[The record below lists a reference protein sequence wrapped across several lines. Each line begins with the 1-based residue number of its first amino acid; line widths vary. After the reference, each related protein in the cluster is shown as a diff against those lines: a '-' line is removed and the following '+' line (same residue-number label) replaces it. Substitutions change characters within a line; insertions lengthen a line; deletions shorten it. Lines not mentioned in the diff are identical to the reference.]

1 MKKFILAFL
10 LCAAPV
16 FAQSTPQALN
26 HFSITG
32 SGAGFTGAAGG
43 SQATS
48 ITGISYQFTSH
59 VSFGYQNI
67 LVPSVSSYD
76 FGVFEYA
83 TPLSS
88 IIGKKLSS
96 STTFDASSV
105 TVSFLGGA
113 GEVMSPAKHIAET
126 AGVYVSFPM
135 KTTTGGVSIGPV
147 LGFQYV
153 HSPSVN
159 GFVTSPS
166 SAAISAG
173 LGISF

>member
-1 MKKFILAFL
+1 MKKLFIAFL
-10 LCAAPV
+10 LCAAPI
-16 FAQSTPQALN
+16 FAQSTPQSLN

-48 ITGISYQFTSH
+48 IAGASYQFTS
-59 VSFGYQNI
+59 SISLGYQNI
-67 LVPSVSSYD
+67 MVPGVTSYD
-76 FGVFEYA
+76 FGVFQYA
-83 TPLSS
+83 KPLSS
-88 IIGKKLSS
+88 LLGKTLSS
-96 STTFDASSV
+96 KTTFDASSV

-135 KTTTGGVSIGPV
+135 KTSAGGVSVGPV